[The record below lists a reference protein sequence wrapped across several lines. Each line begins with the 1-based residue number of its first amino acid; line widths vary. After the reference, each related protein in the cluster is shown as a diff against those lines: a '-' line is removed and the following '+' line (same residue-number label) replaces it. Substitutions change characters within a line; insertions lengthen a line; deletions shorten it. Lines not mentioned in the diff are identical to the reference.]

1 MGIDANIAMGFQP
14 PKIDSPINA
23 LTQMMQVQGLQNQNS
38 LAQYGL
44 NKAQRSDDE
53 QNRLA
58 QLMAGGTIDP
68 TTPEGQAK
76 IYGAAPLTG
85 SQFVQ
90 GMLKNRESL
99 STIGKNTSQAANFDA
114 SATAKSVET
123 ARGALGNVNDPTSA
137 SAWMNGVFSDP
148 HLKPLTGGSTLEQ
161 ALAKIPTDP
170 EGFQQ
175 WKQQMSLGATKF
187 MELNKPSIHMQ
198 DTGNASNVVSVPGL
212 GGAPQTLST
221 TPKSVSPNTTA
232 TISKDYA
239 INGINPDGTPGGDVE
254 SMAQAIAAGKLAPI
268 NGFALARPRGQAIMA
283 RVMEVN
289 PNYDA
294 GDYAAKLAA
303 LKGFATGKEGTAL
316 RSFNVA
322 SDHLDTL
329 GQMADALNNGNVQ
342 VLNQIGNA
350 WNKATG
356 NPAPTDFE
364 AVKTIV
370 GKEVVK
376 AIVAGGGGVGER
388 EELSKLLTS
397 ANSPDQLKGVIT
409 HFKDLMDAQKA
420 GLMDQY
426 QRTTG
431 RTDGEQVFA
440 AHRGTNATAGSL
452 PQVTNAADYEKVPKG
467 TQYTSPD
474 GKTRTKQ

>member
-1 MGIDANIAMGFQP
+1 
-14 PKIDSPINA
+14 
-23 LTQMMQVQGLQNQNS
+23 
-38 LAQYGL
+38 
-44 NKAQRSDDE
+44 
-53 QNRLA
+53 
-58 QLMAGGTIDP
+58 
-68 TTPEGQAK
+68 
-76 IYGAAPLTG
+76 
-85 SQFVQ
+85 
-90 GMLKNRESL
+90 
-99 STIGKNTSQAANFDA
+99 
-114 SATAKSVET
+114 
-123 ARGALGNVNDPTSA
+123 
-137 SAWMNGVFSDP
+137 
-148 HLKPLTGGSTLEQ
+148 
-161 ALAKIPTDP
+161 
-170 EGFQQ
+170 
-175 WKQQMSLGATKF
+175 